1 MKAEPC
7 RNAYPR
13 LRRAG
18 YSHALADREGREDY
32 ARSVRPKTSRNPFTW
47 TLYTLGRGIWQAARL
62 SRVVYEWLVRR
73 FQEHILRRRECG
85 PGRVCRLI
93 MWAWEERRRRSR
105 AVESRRW
112 YWERLLDPTYGS
124 TVRERIAT
132 VLSKL
137 DPSTKAG
144 RELHERALRD
154 LSRVD
159 PETGDFPEM
168 KSLDTPEETPDEG
181 ARRFRSMG

>member
-1 MKAEPC
+1 MKTEPY
-7 RNAYPR
+7 RNTYPR

-18 YSHALADREGREDY
+18 YSHAFADREGREEY
-32 ARSVRPKTSRNPFTW
+32 ARSVRPKTSSDPFTW
-47 TLYTLGRGIWQAARL
+47 TLYTLGCGIWHAARL
-62 SRVVYEWLVRR
+62 SLVVGEWSVRR
-73 FQEHILRRRECG
+73 FGEHRLRRRECG
-85 PGRVCRLI
+85 PGRVQRLLT
-93 MWAWEERRRRSR
+93 WAWDERRRRSR